1 MASAHAVDVGVLES
15 EIAALGR
22 QWLAGAREVEATAK
36 PSRQDRWMQWAM
48 RDPAFRTQLF
58 RFVDA
63 FPTLRGAH
71 RIQAHL
77 RDHLSQQGVEL
88 PRWLAAG
95 LAAGSW
101 VPGVVARTTAKQIE
115 AMARRFIAGSDESE
129 ALPQLRERWERGVA
143 FSVDLLGE
151 ACLSLEEAD
160 AYQQRYLR
168 LIDALAREVVS
179 WPARPTLESDA
190 LGALPRANVSIKIS
204 ALHPKVDPLDFDGSI
219 ARLEERIEPILRAA
233 EAQHVFVNFDMEQSA
248 LVDLTLALFERC
260 CERHEGP
267 VGLALQAYLRRGDAD
282 AQRIVAWSRR
292 TGRQVTVRLVKGAYW
307 DHEVILA
314 QQRGWPIPVWRR
326 KDETDACF
334 ERMAA
339 RFLDATPTRAGEG
352 GIRLAIGSHNIR
364 SIAATLAMLR
374 VRDLPASALELQ
386 MLYGMAEPLERT
398 AVAQGL
404 RLREYVPVGPM
415 IPGMAYLVRRLLEN
429 TSNVSWLRAERYGG
443 VDDAEL
449 LRSPHGEPAPGAGVP
464 PHDAGVPPHD
474 AAPDPTTRQ
483 DAPFRNEPTRDFSDA
498 RQRTAFAQAVAAAR
512 VPEVAIT
519 RDVAAVD
526 GLLTTADAGFARWRL
541 VPVAERAE
549 VLCAAADRLSARRD
563 ELSGILV
570 REAGKPWR
578 EADADVCEAVD
589 FCRFYARHAVALL
602 AEQHLGDFAGEDDR
616 LWWEPRGVAVVISPW
631 NFPLA
636 ICAGM
641 TTAALAMGN
650 AVVVKPAEQT
660 PGIAKLLC
668 GVLHD
673 CGVPRDALQFVPGE
687 GETVGA
693 ALVRDPRVAIIA
705 FTGSQRVGL
714 DILRAAHEPHPG
726 QRHVKQAICEMGGK
740 NAIVVDA
747 SADPD
752 EAVRGVRDSAFGY
765 AGQKCS
771 ACSRVLVVD
780 DVYDAFVPRLLAA
793 TRALVVG
800 DPLDP
805 ATDVG
810 PVIDDAAE
818 RKIREYLAIGRQE
831 ATLALA
837 MEAPRQPA
845 FGKPFVGPH
854 VFTDVR
860 PEHRI
865 ANEEIFGPVLA
876 VLRVR
881 DFEQALQV
889 ANGTGYK
896 LTGGVFSRRPAHLE
910 RARREFRVG
919 NLYLNRG
926 ITGALVAR
934 QPFGGLGLSGAGTK
948 AGCREYLLQFA
959 QQRASCEN
967 TMRRGFAPELVAGG
981 TDR

>member
-1 MASAHAVDVGVLES
+1 MRSGHAVDAAMLEA

-36 PSRQDRWMQWAM
+36 PGRQDRLMQWAM
-48 RDPAFRTQLF
+48 RDAAFRTQLF

-63 FPTLRGAH
+63 FPTLRGA
-71 RIQAHL
+71 RQIEEHL
-77 RDHLSQQGVEL
+77 RDHLSQPGVAL
-88 PRWLAAG
+88 PRWLGAG
-95 LAAGSW
+95 LSAGSW

-115 AMARRFIAGSDESE
+115 AMARRFIAGSDETD
-129 ALPQLRERWERGVA
+129 ALPRLRERWERGVA

-160 AYQQRYLR
+160 AYQQRYRR
-168 LIDALAREVVS
+168 LVDVLATEVAR
-179 WPARPTLESDA
+179 WPARPTLERHA
-190 LGALPRANVSIKIS
+190 LGELPRANVSIKIS
-204 ALHPKVDPLDFDGSI
+204 ALHPKVDPLDFEGSI

-233 EAQHVFVNFDMEQSA
+233 EAQNVFVNFDMEQFA
-248 LVDLTLALFERC
+248 LKDLTLTLFERC
-260 CERHEGP
+260 CARREAP
-267 VGLALQAYLRRGDAD
+267 VGLAMQAYLRSGEAD
-282 AQRIVAWSRR
+282 AQRIVDWSRR

-307 DHEVILA
+307 DHEVIHA
-314 QQRGWPIPVWRR
+314 QQRGWPCPVWQR
-326 KDETDACF
+326 KDDTDACF
-334 ERMAA
+334 ERMVA
-339 RFLDATPTRAGEG
+339 RLLDAMPTRADEG

-374 VRDLPASALELQ
+374 ARDLPASALELQ
-386 MLYGMAEPLERT
+386 MLHGMAEPLERT

-429 TSNVSWLRAERYGG
+429 TSNVSWLRAERYEG

-449 LRSPHGEPAPGAGVP
+449 LRSPHREPAAGRDTRP
-464 PHDAGVPPHD
+464 EES
-474 AAPDPTTRQ
+474 AAPNRATRPE
-483 DAPFRNEPTRDFSDA
+483 ASFHNEPTRDFSDA
-498 RQRTAFAQAVAAAR
+498 RQRTAFAHAVAGAR
-512 VPEVAIT
+512 VPQVAIT
-519 RDVAAVD
+519 RDVAVVD
-526 GLLTTADAGFARWRL
+526 GLLATAEAGFARWRQ
-541 VPVAERAE
+541 VPVSQRAEILRAAAER
-549 VLCAAADRLSARRD
+549 LRARRD

-578 EADADVCEAVD
+578 EADADVCEAID
-589 FCRFYARHAVALL
+589 FCRFYARHAVSLQ
-602 AEQHLGDFAGEDDR
+602 AEQHLGDYAGEDDR

-668 GVLHD
+668 GLLHD
-673 CGVPRDALQFVPGE
+673 SGVPRDALQWVPGE

-714 DILRAAHEPHPG
+714 EILRAAHEPHPA
-726 QRHVKQAICEMGGK
+726 QRHVKQVICEMGGK
-740 NAIVVDA
+740 NAIIVDA

-771 ACSRVLVVD
+771 ACSRVLVVE

-810 PVIDDAAE
+810 PVIDDAAAQ
-818 RKIREYLAIGRQE
+818 KIDEYLAIGRQE

-845 FGKPFVGPH
+845 VGKPFVGPH
-854 VFTDVR
+854 VFTEVQ
-860 PEHRI
+860 PEHRL

-876 VLRVR
+876 VLRAR
-881 DFEQALQV
+881 DFEHALQV
-889 ANGTGYK
+889 ANETGYK

-926 ITGALVAR
+926 ITGALVGR

-967 TMRRGFAPELVAGG
+967 TTRRGFAPELVTGG
-981 TDR
+981 TD

>member
-1 MASAHAVDVGVLES
+1 MASAGGRDGRDLEP
-15 EIAALGR
+15 EITAIGGR
-22 QWLAGAREVEATAK
+22 WLTAAREFEATKRAG
-36 PSRQDRWMQWAM
+36 RQDRLMQWAM
-48 RDPAFRTQLF
+48 RDAAFRTQLF

-63 FPTLRGAH
+63 FPTLHGA
-71 RIQAHL
+71 RQIEEHL
-77 RDHLSQQGVEL
+77 RDHLSQPGVDR
-88 PRWLAAG
+88 PRWLDAG
-95 LAAGSW
+95 LSAGSW
-101 VPGVVARTTAKQIE
+101 LPGVVARTTTKQIE
-115 AMARRFIAGSDESE
+115 VMARRFIAGSDEAD
-129 ALPQLRERWERGVA
+129 ALPVLRERWTRGVA

-151 ACLSLEEAD
+151 ACLSVGEAD

-168 LIDALAREVVS
+168 LIDALATEVES
-179 WPARPTLESDA
+179 WPARPTLETDA
-190 LGALPRANVSIKIS
+190 LGAVPRANVSIKLS
-204 ALHPKVDPLDFDGSI
+204 ALHPKVDPLDFEGSI

-233 EAQHVFVNFDMEQSA
+233 EARNVFVHFDMEQSG
-248 LVDLTLALFERC
+248 LVDLTLALFARC
-260 CERHEGP
+260 CVRHAGP
-267 VGLALQAYLRRGDAD
+267 MGIALQAYLRRGDAD

-307 DHEVILA
+307 DHEGIHA
-314 QQRGWPIPVWRR
+314 QQHGWPCPVWQD
-326 KDETDACF
+326 KDDTDACF

-339 RFLDATPTRAGEG
+339 RFLDATPMQAGEG
-352 GIRLAIGSHNIR
+352 GVKLAIGSHNIR

-374 VRDLPASALELQ
+374 VRNLPASSLELQ

-429 TSNVSWLRAERYGG
+429 TSNVSWLRAERYEGT
-443 VDDAEL
+443 DEAAL
-449 LRSPHGEPAPGAGVP
+449 LRSPHR
-464 PHDAGVPPHD
+464 D
-474 AAPDPTTRQ
+474 AAPAGF
-483 DAPFRNEPTRDFSDA
+483 APPGGATKAGPAFENEPTRDFSDA
-498 RQRTAFAQAVAAAR
+498 RLRAAFADAVESAR
-512 VPEVAIT
+512 VPPVAIT
-519 RDVAAVD
+519 RDVGLVD
-526 GLLTTADAGFARWRL
+526 GLLAAAETGFEQWRE
-541 VPVAERAE
+541 VPVRSRAE
-549 VLCAAADRLSARRD
+549 ILRAASDRLHARRD

-578 EADADVCEAVD
+578 EADADVCEAID
-589 FCRFYARHAVALL
+589 FCRFYAHHAVSLQT
-602 AEQHLGDFAGEDDR
+602 EQRLGDFAGEDDR

-660 PGIAKLLC
+660 PAIAQLLC
-668 GVLHD
+668 ELLHE
-673 CGVPRDALQFVPGE
+673 CGVPRDALHFVPGE
-687 GETVGA
+687 GETIGA
-693 ALVRDPRVAIIA
+693 ALVRDPRVAIVA

-714 DILRAAHEPHPG
+714 EILRAAHEPHPR
-726 QRHVKQAICEMGGK
+726 QRHIKQVICEMGGK

-780 DVYDAFVPRLLAA
+780 EVYDAFVPRLLEA
-793 TRALVVG
+793 TRALVIG

-810 PVIDDAAE
+810 PVIDDAAAQ
-818 RKIREYLAIGRQE
+818 KIQEYLAIGRQE

-837 MEAPRQPA
+837 MEAPRLPA
-845 FGKPFVGPH
+845 VGKPFVGPH

-860 PEHRI
+860 PEHRL

-876 VLRVR
+876 VLRAR
-881 DFEQALQV
+881 DFDHALQM
-889 ANGTGYK
+889 ANETGYK

-926 ITGALVAR
+926 ITGALVGR
-934 QPFGGLGLSGAGTK
+934 QPFGGLGLSGVGTK
-948 AGCREYLLQFA
+948 AGCREYLLHFA

-967 TMRRGFAPELVAGG
+967 TTRRGFAPEW
-981 TDR
+981 DRDPAT

>member
-1 MASAHAVDVGVLES
+1 MGAVPTRDGGTLES

-36 PSRQDRWMQWAM
+36 SSRQDRWMQWAM

-63 FPTLRGAH
+63 FPTLHGAH
-71 RIQAHL
+71 RIQEHL
-77 RDHLSQQGVEL
+77 RDHLSQPGVEI

-95 LAAGSW
+95 LFAGSW
-101 VPGVVARTTAKQIE
+101 LPGAVARTTAKQIE
-115 AMARRFIAGSDESE
+115 AMARRFIAGSDESD
-129 ALPQLRERWERGVA
+129 ALGRLRERWERGVA

-151 ACLSLEEAD
+151 ACLSLGEAES
-160 AYQQRYLR
+160 YQQRYRR
-168 LIDALAREVVS
+168 LVDGLAREVAC
-179 WPARPTLESDA
+179 WPARPTLERDA
-190 LGALPRANVSIKIS
+190 LGALPRANMSIKVS
-204 ALHPKVDPLDFDGSI
+204 ALHPKVDPVDFEGSI
-219 ARLEERIEPILRAA
+219 ARLEERIEPILGAA
-233 EAQHVFVNFDMEQSA
+233 EAQNVFVNFDMEQFA
-248 LVDLTLALFERC
+248 LKDLTLTLFERC
-260 CERHEGP
+260 AARCEAP
-267 VGLALQAYLRRGDAD
+267 VGVAMQAYLRSGDAD
-282 AQRIVAWSRR
+282 AQRIVDWSRR
-292 TGRQVTVRLVKGAYW
+292 TGRQVSVRLVKGAYW
-307 DHEVILA
+307 DHEVIHA
-314 QQRGWPIPVWRR
+314 QQRGWPCPVWQR
-326 KDETDACF
+326 KDDTDACF

-339 RFLDATPTRAGEG
+339 CFLDAAPKRAGDG
-352 GIRLAIGSHNIR
+352 GVKLAIGSHNIR

-374 VRDLPASALELQ
+374 VRELPASALELQ

-398 AVAQGL
+398 AVARGL

-429 TSNVSWLRAERYGG
+429 TSNVSWLRAERYDGA
-443 VDDAEL
+443 DEAAL
-449 LRSPHGEPAPGAGVP
+449 LRSPHRDPVADSDVRPGGDTRHFATAP
-464 PHDAGVPPHD
+464 
-474 AAPDPTTRQ
+474 RN
-483 DAPFRNEPTRDFSDA
+483 APFDNEPPRDFSDA
-498 RQRTAFAQAVAAAR
+498 RQRTAFARAVAGAR
-512 VPEVAIT
+512 VPPVAIT
-519 RDVAAVD
+519 RDVALVD
-526 GLLTTADAGFARWRL
+526 GILAAAEAGFARWRA
-541 VPVAERAE
+541 VPVSARAGILRAAAER
-549 VLCAAADRLSARRD
+549 LRARRD
-563 ELSGILV
+563 EWSGILV

-578 EADADVCEAVD
+578 EADADVCEAID
-589 FCRFYARHAVALL
+589 FCRFYAEHAVSLQ
-602 AEQHLGDFAGEDDR
+602 AEQRLGDYAGEDDR

-668 GVLHD
+668 ELLHD
-673 CGVPRDALQFVPGE
+673 CGVPRDALQWVPGE
-687 GETVGA
+687 GESVGA

-714 DILRAAHEPHPG
+714 EILRTAHAPHPG
-726 QRHVKQAICEMGGK
+726 QRHIKQVICEMGGK
-740 NAIVVDA
+740 NAIIVDA

-752 EAVRGVRDSAFGY
+752 EAVRGVRDSSFGY

-771 ACSRVLVVD
+771 ACSRVIVVEE
-780 DVYDAFVPRLLAA
+780 VYDTFIPRLLEA

-805 ATDVG
+805 ATDLG
-810 PVIDDAAE
+810 PVIDEAAA
-818 RKIREYLAIGRQE
+818 RTIHEYVAIGRQE

-837 MEAPRQPA
+837 LEAPRLPSV
-845 FGKPFVGPH
+845 GKPFLGPH

-865 ANEEIFGPVLA
+865 ANEEIFGPVLS
-876 VLRVR
+876 VLRAS
-881 DFEQALQV
+881 DFAEALQI
-889 ANGTGYK
+889 ANATGYK

-926 ITGALVAR
+926 ITGALVGR

-967 TMRRGFAPELVAGG
+967 TTRRGFAPELDATPGA
-981 TDR
+981 

>member
-1 MASAHAVDVGVLES
+1 MTSAVWRDGRDLEP
-15 EIAALGR
+15 EIAAIGR
-22 QWLAGAREVEATAK
+22 RWLTAARKVEATTK
-36 PSRQDRWMQWAM
+36 PSRQDRLMQWAM
-48 RDPAFRTQLF
+48 RDAAFRTQLF

-63 FPTLRGAH
+63 FPTLRGA
-71 RIQAHL
+71 RQIQEHL
-77 RDHLSQQGVEL
+77 RDHLAQPGIEL
-88 PRWLAAG
+88 PRWLGAG
-95 LAAGSW
+95 LAAGSLL
-101 VPGVVARTTAKQIE
+101 PGVFARTTAKQIE
-115 AMARRFIAGSDESE
+115 AMARRFIAGSDETD
-129 ALPQLRERWERGVA
+129 ALPALRERWSHGVA

-151 ACLSLEEAD
+151 ACLSLGEAE
-160 AYQQRYLR
+160 AYQQRYRR
-168 LIDALAREVVS
+168 LIDALANEVAS

-204 ALHPKVDPLDFDGSI
+204 ALHPKVDPLDFEGSI
-219 ARLEERIEPILRAA
+219 ARLEERIEPILRTA
-233 EAQHVFVNFDMEQSA
+233 EAQNVFVNFDMEQSA

-260 CERHEGP
+260 CVRHAGP
-267 VGLALQAYLRRGDAD
+267 MGLAMQAYLRRGDAD

-292 TGRQVTVRLVKGAYW
+292 TGRQVSVRLVKGAYW
-307 DHEVILA
+307 DHEVIHA
-314 QQRGWPIPVWRR
+314 QQRGWPCPVWRH

-339 RFLDATPTRAGEG
+339 RFLDAAPTRAGEG
-352 GIRLAIGSHNIR
+352 GVRLAIGSHNLR
-364 SIAATLAMLR
+364 SIAATQAMLR

-429 TSNVSWLRAERYGG
+429 TSNVSWLRAERYEG
-443 VDDAEL
+443 VEDAEL
-449 LRSPHGEPAPGAGVP
+449 LRSPHR
-464 PHDAGVPPHD
+464 D
-474 AAPDPTTRQ
+474 AAAAPSVRPGDATTG
-483 DAPFRNEPTRDFSDA
+483 DTAFENEPTRDFSDA
-498 RQRTAFAQAVAAAR
+498 QQRVAFAHAVASAR
-512 VPEVAIT
+512 VPPVAIT
-519 RDVAAVD
+519 GDVGLVD
-526 GLLTTADAGFARWRL
+526 GLLAAAETGFARWRE
-541 VPVAERAE
+541 VSVQSRAE
-549 VLCAAADRLSARRD
+549 ILFAAADRLRARRD

-578 EADADVCEAVD
+578 EADADVCEAID
-589 FCRFYARHAVALL
+589 FCRFYARHAVSLQT
-602 AEQHLGDFAGEDDR
+602 EQRLGGYAGEDDR

-650 AVVVKPAEQT
+650 TVVVKPAEQT
-660 PGIAKLLC
+660 PGIAKVLC
-668 GVLHD
+668 DLLHD
-673 CGVPRDALQFVPGE
+673 CGVPRDVLQFVPGA
-687 GETVGA
+687 GETIGA
-693 ALVRDPRVAIIA
+693 ALVRDPRVAIVA
-705 FTGSQRVGL
+705 FTGSRDVGL
-714 DILRAAHEPHPG
+714 EILRAAHEPHPR
-726 QRHVKQAICEMGGK
+726 QRHIKQVVCEMGGK

-771 ACSRVLVVD
+771 ACSRVIVVD
-780 DVYDAFVPRLLAA
+780 EVYDAFVPRLLAA
-793 TRALVVG
+793 TRALVIG

-805 ATDVG
+805 ATDLG
-810 PVIDDAAE
+810 PVIDETAAQ
-818 RKIREYLAIGRQE
+818 KIREYLAIGRQE
-831 ATLALA
+831 ATSALA
-837 MEAPRQPA
+837 MEAPRLPSV
-845 FGKPFVGPH
+845 GKPFVGPQI
-854 VFTDVR
+854 FTDVR
-860 PEHRI
+860 PEHRL

-876 VLRVR
+876 VLRAR
-881 DFEQALQV
+881 DFEHALQI
-889 ANGTGYK
+889 ANATGYK
-896 LTGGVFSRRPAHLE
+896 LTGGVFSRRPAHLA

-926 ITGALVAR
+926 ITGALVGR

-967 TMRRGFAPELVAGG
+967 TTRRGFAPELDGEAAP
-981 TDR
+981 